1 MSSGGRQRTFCEKG
15 NSCSCSVMVGW
26 CPSKVTI
33 KPSSQ
38 SMTIALDCRFLTYKE
53 KFSLRTTNK
62 QTSKQVNKQTSKFLP
77 GEGRKEKV

>member
-1 MSSGGRQRTFCEKG
+1 MSSGGRQRTFCENG

-53 KFSLRTTNK
+53 VQSENHGQTNK
-62 QTSKQVNKQTSKFLP
+62 QTNK
-77 GEGRKEKV
+77 